1 MTAANPTPPK
11 DSRISLTTKIFYGF
25 GSIAYGIK
33 DGGFRSL
40 LLIYYNQVIGLP
52 VAKVALAIMIALVI
66 DAFLDPIIGEVSD
79 NWRSR
84 WGRRHPFMYA
94 AALPSALSFAL
105 LWFPPTQWG
114 PDGTIAYLVVMAI
127 IVRSFITI
135 YEIPSAAL
143 VSELTSDYD
152 QRTSLMSFRYWFF
165 FIGGT
170 LLMLLTFRV
179 FLAKTPEFPVGQL
192 NPAGYH
198 KYALVAAGVMFT
210 AIVVSAIGT
219 HRHIPGFHVPPVRPK
234 RRPFKVL
241 ADMVKTLSHRSFLM
255 VTGAG
260 LFKAMVLGISNS
272 LAIYMNTYFWQLS
285 SAQLAILTIDT
296 IFAASI
302 AFAIAPWLS
311 KKFGKRNVALVCYIG
326 AYIVASVPT
335 VIRLSGVALQ
345 GDSPF
350 IVPVLFF
357 NSIAYGA
364 MGISATI
371 LANSMIADVVE
382 DNQKKQGRRSE
393 GLFFSA
399 GSLISKAISGVG
411 VFGSGMI
418 LAFVGFPEN
427 AKPGQVD
434 PEIVRN
440 MALTYLPV
448 AALLYLTGF
457 ILLWNYKIDRKTHEA
472 NLASINERAAK
483 EELTD
488 PA

>member
-1 MTAANPTPPK
+1 MTQAPAKPVK

-52 VAKVALAIMIALVI
+52 VAKVALAIMVALVI
-66 DAFLDPIIGEVSD
+66 DAFLDPLIGEISD

-94 AALPSALSFAL
+94 AALPAALSFVM
-105 LWFPPTQWG
+105 LWFPPTHWSQEG
-114 PDGTIAYLVVMAI
+114 IIAYLVVMAI
-127 IVRSFITI
+127 IVRSFITV

-165 FIGGT
+165 FVGGT

-198 KYALVAAGVMFT
+198 KYALVAGAVMVT
-210 AIVVSAIGT
+210 AIIVSALGT
-219 HRHIPGFHVPPVRPK
+219 HRHIPSFHTPPIRPK
-234 RRPFKVL
+234 RSPFKVL
-241 ADMVKTLSHRSFLM
+241 ADMAKTLSHKSFLM

-260 LFKAMVLGISNS
+260 VFKAAVLGISNS
-272 LAIYMNTYFWQLS
+272 LQIYMNTYFWQLES
-285 SAQLAILTIDT
+285 KQLAILTIDT

-302 AFAIAPWLS
+302 AFTISPWLS
-311 KKFGKRNVALVCYIG
+311 KKFGKKNVALFCYIA
-326 AYIVASVPT
+326 AYIIAAIPT
-335 VIRLSGVALQ
+335 VIRLTGVGLQ
-345 GDSPF
+345 PGSPY
-350 IVPVLFF
+350 IVWVLFF

-382 DNQKKQGRRSE
+382 DNQRKQGRRSE

-399 GSLISKAISGVG
+399 GSLISKALSGVG

-418 LAFVGFPEN
+418 LAFVQFPEN
-427 AKPGQVD
+427 AKPGMVSD
-434 PEIVRN
+434 EIVRN

-448 AALLYLTGF
+448 AGLLYLTGF
-457 ILLWNYKIDRKTHEA
+457 ILLWNYKIDRRTHEA
-472 NLASINERAAK
+472 NLAIVNERAVK